1 MNTKKIF
8 RLVPVS
14 EEQKQWGI
22 YLTNCGYEKVG
33 AGFQEY
39 PLKNTPRRYR
49 FNWETGR
56 LIDEFSLVY
65 VEEGR
70 GVYSSER
77 EAERFVEA
85 GDVWW
90 TFPGLRDR
98 YRPDVKTGW
107 KVYWVAFQGEAITRV
122 FKKFFS
128 DEDTILH
135 LQRPLEFELAIKAF
149 VEEVLESPMD
159 YPFSTGAKILN
170 LVGRL
175 LELKEN
181 KEGTPHDQSIRR
193 VQSHILNHAFT
204 DIDYPALC
212 KPFGF
217 SESTLRRSF
226 LKLTQMT
233 PLQFQRSI
241 RLKYACEMLIGSEL
255 SVGEIGQKVG
265 FTDCNYFTRVFT
277 KHYGCSPKSY
287 REQTVTR
294 TKNPEI

>member
-1 MNTKKIF
+1 MNTKKVF
-8 RLVPVS
+8 RLIPVS

-22 YLTNCGYEKVG
+22 YLTNCGYEEVG

-39 PLKNTPRRYR
+39 PLKNTPSKYQ
-49 FNWETGR
+49 FNWKTGR
-56 LIDEFSLVY
+56 LINEFSMVY
-65 VEEGR
+65 VEKGR
-70 GVYSSER
+70 GIYSSER

-98 YRPDVKTGW
+98 YCPDKMIGW
-107 KVYWVAFQGEAITRV
+107 KVYWVAFQGDAITRV

-128 DEDTILH
+128 DEDTVLH
-135 LQRPLEFELAIKAF
+135 LRRPLEFELAIKTL

-175 LELKEN
+175 LELKESR
-181 KEGTPHDQSIRR
+181 EGNQHDHSIRK
-193 VQSHILNHAFT
+193 VQSHIVNHAFS
-204 DIDYPALC
+204 DIDYKKLC

-226 LKLTQMT
+226 LSLTQMT
-233 PLQFQRSI
+233 PLQFQISI
-241 RLKYACEMLIGSEL
+241 RMKYACEMLIGTDL
-255 SVGEIGQKVG
+255 SIGEIGQKVG

-277 KHYGCSPKSY
+277 KHAVCSPKAY
-287 REQTVTR
+287 RNKNR
-294 TKNPEI
+294 ARPKNPEN